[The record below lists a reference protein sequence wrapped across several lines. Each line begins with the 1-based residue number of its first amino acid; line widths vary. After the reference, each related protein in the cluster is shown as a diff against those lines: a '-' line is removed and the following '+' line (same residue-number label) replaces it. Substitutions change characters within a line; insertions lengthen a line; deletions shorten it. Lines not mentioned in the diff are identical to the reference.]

1 MRDLPGVAAE
11 SHVAIKRCRP
21 KPYRAIFIAPFQ
33 GLPKPDVV
41 APVRAFA
48 DRLFEGEILP
58 PAVVIKIANRRIL
71 VWPAQNDAA
80 DDLDA

>member
-58 PAVVIKIANRRIL
+58 SAVVVKVAHRRIIIR
-71 VWPAQNDAA
+71 PAQNDAA

>member
-1 MRDLPGVAAE
+1 MRDLSGISAQSDVSVERRRAE
-11 SHVAIKRCRP
+11 
-21 KPYRAIFIAPFQ
+21 PYRPIFLALFQ
-33 GLPKPDVV
+33 DLPKPDMV
-41 APVRAFA
+41 APVGAFA

-58 PAVVIKIANRRIL
+58 SAVVVEVAHRRIV